1 MGFLGSQIGGAL
13 GGLAGGAIGQKVGG
27 SQGQQAGTQIGTTV
41 GQVGGGFFPY
51 FAKGGP
57 VKKTGL
63 AYVHK
68 GEYVLPK
75 GVKPS
80 IAQKAKVAKGKKRK

>member
-1 MGFLGSQIGGAL
+1 MGLFGAQL
-13 GGLAGGAIGQKVGG
+13 GGLVGG
-27 SQGQQAGTQIGTTV
+27 QLGGMAGAKLGNQQAGQQAGQMIGTA
-41 GQVGGGFFPY
+41 GGAAIPY
-51 FAKGGP
+51 FAKGGRIQ
-57 VKKTGL
+57 KTGL

-75 GVKPS
+75 GVKPT